1 MQGQKIDFAIA
12 IINLLY
18 TKHKLLGKY
27 LFKGNNE
34 STNRKEPYEHLKRQ
48 KKVFSFKSL
57 FVVNFKVLLAT
68 KSRSNLNI
76 DIYLSMFDNFQVFQA
91 PITREICLFCRG

>member
-34 STNRKEPYEHLKRQ
+34 STNRKEPHEHLKWQ
-48 KKVFSFKSL
+48 K
-57 FVVNFKVLLAT
+57 
-68 KSRSNLNI
+68 
-76 DIYLSMFDNFQVFQA
+76 
-91 PITREICLFCRG
+91 

>member
-1 MQGQKIDFAIA
+1 MQGQEIDFAIA

-34 STNRKEPYEHLKRQ
+34 STNRKEPYKHLKQQ
-48 KKVFSFKSL
+48 K
-57 FVVNFKVLLAT
+57 
-68 KSRSNLNI
+68 
-76 DIYLSMFDNFQVFQA
+76 
-91 PITREICLFCRG
+91 